1 MISRTVLTL
10 TASSLAAL
18 PGSVLAQSTM
28 SYDIGQYEYAQPL
41 PELDDDVVTESIVTK
56 PEPTHAEQAPVT
68 PVFVAR
74 PRIQSIDPSDPEH
87 YTYDTPPNEPASAVA
102 SAVRTIPARAPAYVG
117 QGAEPAAVASRPIY
131 HEERAQ
137 PALLP
142 DGYPAGYAG
151 APTYLPVGAQVVT
164 FDRNVWL
171 DECRSRLD
179 TYENDS
185 DRGKIIGALIG
196 GAVGGVLGNRVAG
209 RGNRTEGTLIGAGAG
224 ALAGMAAGDAIED
237 RNRPRSDSYEQ
248 CQAYLDSYMQNA
260 TASAG
265 AVRYTQPGPYMLVP
279 VTVLVPQ
286 RVVYREVTPVD

>member
-1 MISRTVLTL
+1 MISHTVLTL

-41 PELDDDVVTESIVTK
+41 PELDDDVVTESIVTE

-68 PVFVAR
+68 PVFVAS

-87 YTYDTPPNEPASAVA
+87 YTYDAPPTAPAP
-102 SAVRTIPARAPAYVG
+102 AVRTIPARAPASVG
-117 QGAEPAAVASRPIY
+117 RGAEPAAIASRPIY

-151 APTYLPVGAQVVT
+151 APTYLPVGAQVVP

-237 RNRPRSDSYEQ
+237 RNRPP
-248 CQAYLDSYMQNA
+248 A
-260 TASAG
+260 TATGSVRLISIATCRMRPQAPVPYGIHNRDRTCWCRSPSWFRSA
-265 AVRYTQPGPYMLVP
+265 
-279 VTVLVPQ
+279 
-286 RVVYREVTPVD
+286 